1 MKYKYKIWEKHF
13 WITIYIFIKAYPNKA
28 NKIIKKK
35 YYQFFINLPE
45 YVPNESIKK
54 QLTYLINK
62 YSVVPYLD
70 TKQNML
76 RWVNFIH
83 NKLSKNYGIKPMSL
97 KERETHI
104 NTLLNPPIKK
114 KVKTMLPINKKNVCN
129 VIILL
134 LTIYIVLTF
143 I

>member
-1 MKYKYKIWEKHF
+1 
-13 WITIYIFIKAYPNKA
+13 
-28 NKIIKKK
+28 
-35 YYQFFINLPE
+35 
-45 YVPNESIKK
+45 
-54 QLTYLINK
+54 
-62 YSVVPYLD
+62 
-70 TKQNML
+70 ML